1 MPAAAS
7 PGRLDLCLLAV
18 TVSYVGYIVVI
29 TGTAAPIAMSGVR
42 DEVRAVVEAAKAASG
57 T

>member
-42 DEVRAVVEAAKAASG
+42 DEVRAVAEAAKAASG